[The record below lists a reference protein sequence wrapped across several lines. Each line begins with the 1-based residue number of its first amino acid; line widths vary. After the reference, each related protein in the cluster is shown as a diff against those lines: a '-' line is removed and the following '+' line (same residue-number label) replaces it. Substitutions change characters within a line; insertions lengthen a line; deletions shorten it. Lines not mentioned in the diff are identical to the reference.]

1 MCDGLLKAKTALVN
15 SKLYNMLGA
24 VYLSELKDWYLIK
37 NKFKKS
43 EGSICQLWI
52 TLKNKKVTEFN
63 LQLMKRHYTNIFSNF
78 QNVHFWFL
86 LKYKLTVHNTSN
98 KAAGLLTANIFFV
111 YWNKEIDIE
120 IYGDDIPLLL
130 LTNRAN
136 I

>member
-111 YWNKEIDIE
+111 YWNKKIDIE